1 MTKMSTAILKRLI
14 ELVINNLQ
22 NDGDLKKICPIFSLI
37 LTENEKRLQIS
48 VELSMLNFI

>member
-1 MTKMSTAILKRLI
+1 MTGIFK
-14 ELVINNLQ
+14 N
-22 NDGDLKKICPIFSLI
+22 ICPFFSLI